1 METVVYFVRHADSAF
16 VEGQER
22 ERGLSEQGARDAK
35 IIKELL
41 QDEPLDVFVSSPYVR
56 SVETI
61 QELADWKGKPIEQF
75 EDLRERNIGQF
86 APMSFA
92 DAKRKVYEE
101 PQFAFPEGESS
112 LEAADRAAQALLSLL
127 VQYEGLTLL
136 LGTHGDIMTLMLQT
150 FDPRYG
156 FEFWRSTT
164 MPDIYRVHFDG
175 TALKQVSRIMGGVE
189 A

>member
-35 IIKELL
+35 VIKELL

-61 QELADWKGKPIEQF
+61 QELADWKGKPIKQF
-75 EDLRERNIGQF
+75 EDLRERNIGRF
-86 APMSFA
+86 APLSFA

-112 LEAADRAAQALLSLL
+112 LEAADRAVQALLSLL